1 MHAAHEAQAAVRA
14 YRMGQTKP
22 VFVYRLIATGTME
35 NFVYDRQVNKAQ
47 LAKSVVD
54 DTNVTRLFSSRD
66 LQALFRLE
74 HPDPI
79 SEDELEQWAPKL
91 DISAKRV
98 IEGTHEVDEKV
109 EEKGD
114 DVMKA
119 VLTGLNRR
127 WVVKVKRHDD
137 ACEEDNSEE
146 LTKEEEAQA
155 QLEEEEE
162 EKALKDG
169 HKGPM
174 IDKLAGAATVGS
186 QAALAALIQQRAE
199 MQQQAEAHAA
209 AGTKMS
215 PSEAEKFA
223 AVNIAIQIASKYL
236 TAAQQRHPAP
246 PPPLP
251 SSARHPP
258 PPPPLPSGTRPSL

>member
-1 MHAAHEAQAAVRA
+1 
-14 YRMGQTKP
+14 MGQTKP

-79 SEDELEQWAPKL
+79 CEDELEQCAPKL
-91 DISAKRV
+91 DMSAKRV
-98 IEGTHEVDEKV
+98 IEGTNEADEKV
-109 EEKGD
+109 EGKGD

-146 LTKEEEAQA
+146 LTKEEEEQA

-162 EKALKDG
+162 EKALKAG

-174 IDKLAGAATVGS
+174 IEQLAGAATVGS
-186 QAALAALIQQRAE
+186 QAALAALMQQIAE
-199 MQQQAEAHAA
+199 MQQRAQAHAA
-209 AGTKMS
+209 AGTNMS
-215 PSEAEKFA
+215 PSEVQKFA
-223 AVNIAIQIASKYL
+223 LANMAMQQLAASKYH

-251 SSARHPP
+251 FSARHPP

>member
-1 MHAAHEAQAAVRA
+1 MRA

-109 EEKGD
+109 EGKGD

-162 EKALKDG
+162 EKALKAG

-174 IDKLAGAATVGS
+174 IEKLAGAATVGS
-186 QAALAALIQQRAE
+186 QAALAALIQQMAE
-199 MQQQAEAHAA
+199 MQQQAQTHAA

-215 PSEAEKFA
+215 PSEAENFA
-223 AVNIAIQIASKYL
+223 AVNIAIQNASKYL
-236 TAAQQRHPAP
+236 AAAQQRHPAP
-246 PPPLP
+246 PPPLA